1 MSKEYRFNPGDFVVY
16 PTHGVGKVVDITQ
29 SEVGGQKLELI
40 AVNFDKER
48 MTMRIPMTSVGKTNL
63 RPLSS
68 RDIMETALQ
77 SLKGKPKIK
86 KTMWSRRSQE
96 YDAKINSGDPCQIAE
111 VVRDLNKPADK
122 GEQSYSERQVFEHAF
137 GRLVHEY
144 AACYGIGIEEAT
156 AKIQNVLKGES
167 PSCESSSL

>member
-40 AVNFDKER
+40 AVNFDKDR
-48 MTMRIPMTSVGKTNL
+48 MTMRIPMTNMNKTGL

-68 RDIMETALQ
+68 KDMMQTALE

-96 YDAKINSGDPCQIAE
+96 YDAKINSGDPCLIAE
-111 VVRDLNKPADK
+111 VVRDLHKPADK
-122 GEQSYSERQVFEHAF
+122 GEQSYSERQVFEQAF
-137 GRLVHEY
+137 GRLAHEY
-144 AACYGIGIEEAT
+144 AACESIDVDEAS
-156 AKIQNVLKGES
+156 KRLKSILDGE
-167 PSCESSSL
+167 

>member
-40 AVNFDKER
+40 AVNFDKDR
-48 MTMRIPMTSVGKTNL
+48 MNMRIPMTNMNKTGL

-68 RDIMETALQ
+68 KDIMQTALE
-77 SLKGKPKIK
+77 SLKGKPKVK

-96 YDAKINSGDPCQIAE
+96 YDAKINSGDPCLIAE
-111 VVRDLNKPADK
+111 VVRDLHKPADK
-122 GEQSYSERQVFEHAF
+122 GEQSYSERQVFEQAF
-137 GRLVHEY
+137 GRLAHEY
-144 AACYGIGIEEAT
+144 AACESIDLEEAS
-156 AKIQNVLKGES
+156 NRLKSILSGE
-167 PSCESSSL
+167 

>member
-40 AVNFDKER
+40 AVNFDKDR
-48 MTMRIPMTSVGKTNL
+48 MTMRIPMTNMNKTGL

-68 RDIMETALQ
+68 KDIMQTALE
-77 SLKGKPKIK
+77 SLKGKPKVK

-96 YDAKINSGDPCQIAE
+96 YDAKINSGDPCLIAE
-111 VVRDLNKPADK
+111 VVRDLHKPADK
-122 GEQSYSERQVFEHAF
+122 GEQSYSERQVFEQAF
-137 GRLVHEY
+137 GRLAHEF
-144 AACYGIGIEEAT
+144 AACESIDLEVAS
-156 AKIQNVLKGES
+156 NRLKSILSGE
-167 PSCESSSL
+167 